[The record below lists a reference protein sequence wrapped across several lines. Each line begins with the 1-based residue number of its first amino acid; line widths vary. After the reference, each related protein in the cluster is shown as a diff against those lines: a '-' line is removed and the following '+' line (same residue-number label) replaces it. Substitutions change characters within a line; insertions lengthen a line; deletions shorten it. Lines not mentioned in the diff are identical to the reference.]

1 MINCHCCF
9 RIPQDSPGLR
19 DYFELEKNYCPSL
32 NDNICK
38 RFRHELKRKEIV
50 CDNEKAARIKSYLM
64 SKCEKETQ
72 KRKSGQTRII
82 IHGIDNEVGRKL
94 SKKLLNPEDSFLPDH
109 IRPESYEVWLWIK
122 KEPAVVVGNVT
133 INVIVTR

>member
-1 MINCHCCF
+1 M
-9 RIPQDSPGLR
+9 
-19 DYFELEKNYCPSL
+19 
-32 NDNICK
+32 
-38 RFRHELKRKEIV
+38 KRKEID